1 MSFDD
6 LATPMA
12 ANYVPLSPVSFLAR
26 AARIYPDK
34 TAVIYGAERTTYK
47 VLYDRCRQLAS
58 ALSAKG
64 IKKGDVVS
72 VMAPNVPALLE
83 AHYGVLMIG
92 AVLNAINTRLD
103 GDTVGYILEHAEAK
117 IFIADNM
124 HGDVVKAALSG
135 VKNPPELIRID
146 DPTEPDLAP
155 LADMDYEN
163 FIKNGDPDF
172 VYHLPENE
180 WQAISLNYT
189 SGTTG
194 RPKGVVYHSRGAYLN
209 ALSNLITFGLDRDSV
224 YLWTLPMFHCNG
236 WCYPWAVVAAGAA
249 HVCLRKPE
257 AAPIFKA
264 IGTHH
269 VTHMCGAPIVM
280 NMLVHAPDADKE
292 PIVGLA
298 HKVEFA
304 TGGAA
309 PPSAVISAME
319 NMSFNLTHVY
329 GMTEC
334 YGPATF
340 CAPQT
345 EWDALDPSKRAEKMA
360 RQGVQ
365 MVALEDVR
373 VFDEYQDS
381 ATARKSGLRDV
392 PADAQTLG
400 MLAVKGNIV
409 MAGYYKN
416 PEATEEALGSGYL
429 ITGDLA
435 VTHPDTYVEIKDRAK
450 DIIISGGENISS
462 LEIEETLYKHPMIME
477 AAVVAAPDEQWGE
490 IPCAFVTPRPD
501 SVDQISE
508 AQVIEFCKENMARF
522 KAPKRVIF
530 GPLPKTPTGKI
541 QKFLLRD
548 QVKP

>member
-1 MSFDD
+1 MSFAD
-6 LATPMA
+6 LATPLA
-12 ANYVPLSPVSFLAR
+12 ANYVPLSPVSFLTR

-34 TAVIYGAERTTYK
+34 TAVIYGAERTSYRT
-47 VLYDRCRQLAS
+47 LYQRCRQLAS

-72 VMAPNVPALLE
+72 IMAPNVPALLE

-103 GDTVGYILEHAEAK
+103 GDTVGYILDHAEAK
-117 IFIADNM
+117 IFIADNI
-124 HGDVVKAALSG
+124 HADVVKAALSG
-135 VKNPPELIRID
+135 LQNPPELIRID
-146 DPTEPDLAP
+146 DLAEPDLPP
-155 LADMDYEN
+155 LADLDYES
-163 FIKNGDPDF
+163 FIKSGDPDF
-172 VYHLPENE
+172 SYDLPENE

-236 WCYPWAVVAAGAA
+236 WCYPWAVVAAGAT

-257 AAPIFKA
+257 PAPIFKA

-280 NMLVHAPDADKE
+280 NMLVHAPDADKK
-292 PIVGLA
+292 PIAGLA
-298 HKVEFA
+298 HRVEFA

-340 CAPQT
+340 CAPQA
-345 EWDALDPSKRAEKMA
+345 EWEALDPSQRAQKMA
-360 RQGVQ
+360 RQGVS

-373 VFDEYQDS
+373 VFDNYQDS
-381 ATARKSGLRDV
+381 ATARKSGLQDV

-409 MAGYYKN
+409 MSGYYKN

-462 LEIEETLYKHPMIME
+462 LEIEETLYKHPLIME
-477 AAVVAAPDEQWGE
+477 AAVVAAPDPQWGE

-508 AQVIEFCKENMARF
+508 EQVIEFCKENMARF
-522 KAPKRVIF
+522 KAPRRVIF

-548 QVKP
+548 QVKA